1 MPGKGLAGKMKMH
14 YAEIASISLKVFSRG
29 PLKIRNPF
37 IKNILLKHPLLR
49 TLFELRG
56 NPRACVYTEPMWG
69 LSMNLCLP
77 YATVYMLTFGI
88 SDLQVGIVTSI
99 YMFSQMIFAFL
110 SGVIIDK
117 MGRRK
122 STVIFDFLAWSLPCL
137 IWAFSQ
143 GFWFFVVAAML
154 NGMMKITTVSWD
166 CLLVEDA
173 PRDKITHIY
182 SWVIIAGNL
191 SALFAPISSILV
203 AKLTLAPAIRILYI
217 NAFIIMTAKLLILY
231 KFSTETGVGKIRRE
245 ASRNMSWREMLPG
258 YKSALRKILTSRGTK
273 FAIIISILIEIVA
286 MIGMTFWQIIA
297 SRRIGIPD
305 TLLPIFPMARS
316 ILSIVL
322 FFTIIA
328 RINQTKLKWPLYG
341 GFFCSITG
349 CILLISIADT
359 GVWGYVILSVSLVF
373 DALGGAVL
381 GTLRESLVAIHVDPV
396 ERSGIMALLQ
406 TTVMLVSVP
415 FGYIG
420 GLLSDISRI
429 LPFVLNTAL
438 LLLGILATAL
448 FYRRSSISFTKECK
462 GHEI

>member
-1 MPGKGLAGKMKMH
+1 MKKFLM
-14 YAEIASISLKVFSRG
+14 
-29 PLKIRNPF
+29 
-37 IKNILLKHPLLR
+37 KHKLLR
-49 TLFELRG
+49 TLIELRG

-88 SDLQVGIVTSI
+88 SDIQVGIVTSI

-110 SGVIIDK
+110 SGAIIDK

-122 STVIFDFLAWSLPCL
+122 STAIFDFLAWSLPCL
-137 IWAFSQ
+137 IWASSQ
-143 GFWFFVVAAML
+143 GFWFFVVAALL
-154 NGMMKITTVSWD
+154 NGTMKITTVSWD

-173 PRDKITHIY
+173 PKDKITHIY
-182 SWVIIAGNL
+182 SWVLISANL

-217 NAFIIMTAKLLILY
+217 NAFIIMTAKIIILY
-231 KFSTETGVGKIRRE
+231 KLSTETAVGKVRRE
-245 ASRNMSWREMLPG
+245 ATRNMSWREMLSG
-258 YKSALRKILTSRGTK
+258 YKSALNKILNSQGTI
-273 FAIIISILIEIVA
+273 FAIIISILVEIVA

-322 FFTIIA
+322 FFTIISH
-328 RINQTKLKWPLYG
+328 INQSKMKWPLFG
-341 GFFCSITG
+341 GFLSAIVS
-349 CILLISIADT
+349 CILLISISNT
-359 GVWGYVILSVSLVF
+359 GVWGYVILSVSLFF
-373 DALGGAVL
+373 DALGFAVL
-381 GTLRESLVAIHVDPV
+381 GTIRESLVAIHVDPE

-415 FGYIG
+415 FGFIA

-429 LPFVLNTAL
+429 LPFVLSIGL
-438 LLLGILATAL
+438 LLLGVLATAL
-448 FYRRSSISFTKECK
+448 FYRRST
-462 GHEI
+462 

>member
-1 MPGKGLAGKMKMH
+1 M
-14 YAEIASISLKVFSRG
+14 
-29 PLKIRNPF
+29 
-37 IKNILLKHPLLR
+37 KNILMKHPLLR

-77 YATVYMLTFGI
+77 YATVYMLTFGMG
-88 SDLQVGIVTSI
+88 DVQVGIVTSI
-99 YMFSQMIFAFL
+99 YMFSQMICAFL
-110 SGVIIDK
+110 SGAIIDK

-122 STVIFDFLAWSLPCL
+122 STAIFDFLAWSIPCL

-143 GFWFFVVAAML
+143 GFWFFVVAAL
-154 NGMMKITTVSWD
+154 FNGMMKITTVSWD

-173 PRDKITHIY
+173 PKDKITHIY
-182 SWVIIAGNL
+182 SWVIIAGNM

-203 AKLTLAPAIRILYI
+203 ARLTLAPALRILYI
-217 NAFIIMTAKLLILY
+217 NAFIVMTAKILILN
-231 KFSTETGVGKIRRE
+231 KLSTETAVGKIRRE
-245 ASRNMSWREMLPG
+245 AAHGKSWGEMLSG
-258 YKSALRKILTSRGTK
+258 YKSAFRKIRTSRGTI
-273 FAIIISILIEIVA
+273 FAIIISILVEIVA
-286 MIGMTFWQIIA
+286 MLGMTFWQIIA
-297 SRRIGIPD
+297 SRRIGVPD

-322 FFTIIA
+322 FFTVISHIK
-328 RINQTKLKWPLYG
+328 QTKLKWPLYG
-341 GFFCSITG
+341 GFCSMIISG
-349 CILLISIADT
+349 ILLISIT
-359 GVWGYVILSVSLVF
+359 EISVWGYVILSVSLAF

-381 GTLRESLVAIHVDPV
+381 ATLRESLVAIHVDPV

-420 GLLSDISRI
+420 GLLSDISRV
-429 LPFVLNTAL
+429 LPFVLSIFL

-448 FYRRSSISFTKECK
+448 FYRRSTISYVS
-462 GHEI
+462 

>member
-1 MPGKGLAGKMKMH
+1 M
-14 YAEIASISLKVFSRG
+14 
-29 PLKIRNPF
+29 
-37 IKNILLKHPLLR
+37 KNILRKYQLLR
-49 TLFELRG
+49 TLVELRG

-88 SDLQVGIVTSI
+88 SDVQVGIITSI

-122 STVIFDFLAWSLPCL
+122 STAVFDFLAWSLPCL

-143 GFWFFVVAAML
+143 GFWFFVAAAML
-154 NGMMKITTVSWD
+154 NGMMKITAVSWD

-173 PRDKITHIY
+173 PKNKITHIY

-231 KFSTETGVGKIRRE
+231 KFSTETGVGKTRRE
-245 ASRNMSWREMLPG
+245 ISRNMPWSKMLSG
-258 YKSALRKILTSRGTK
+258 YKSALLKIRNSQGTI
-273 FAIIISILIEIVA
+273 FAIIISILVEIVA
-286 MIGMTFWQIIA
+286 RLGMTFWQIIA

-305 TLLPIFPMARS
+305 TLLPIFPMIRS

-322 FFTIIA
+322 FFTVISQIK
-328 RINQTKLKWPLYG
+328 QTDLKWPLYG
-341 GFFCSITG
+341 GFFSSIFS
-349 CILLISIADT
+349 CILLILITNTS
-359 GVWGYVILSVSLVF
+359 VWGYVILSVSLIF
-373 DALGGAVL
+373 EALGFAVL
-381 GTLRESLVAIHVDPV
+381 STLRESLVAIHADPA
-396 ERSGIMALLQ
+396 ERSGIMAILQ

-429 LPFVLNTAL
+429 LPFVLSIAL
-438 LLLGILATAL
+438 LLSGVLATAL
-448 FYRRSSISFTKECK
+448 FYRQPPAYRDLKMLK
-462 GHEI
+462 GT